1 MNRLNYL
8 LTIVLIVYNCMAN
21 TPVSLNVSGTRG
33 TISSLTP
40 PQRQYNASLEGATA
54 ESYEWTISGDVDSTS
69 NGNAATIT
77 FTGNAPDDGSLP
89 SASIKCKAKYR
100 DADNNL
106 KTLESDK
113 INVKWFCCH
122 LSTRIE
128 GESIVLRDSEHT
140 YNAKIYTN
148 LPGSKTYSWSWYE
161 NGVKKTSQNENISIN
176 FQDITGNSITL
187 NCKIGVGDI
196 QLDAAPFV
204 IDIND
209 GNYILTASRKDYKI
223 NSQYEHYRTYTDD
236 NAVYIH
242 FNLDDDDFSAFD
254 NKKDKYGYDCDQD
267 EFKQNGNTLHL
278 DDDLCEI
285 EFNVILKEGIQI
297 DITGIPITVSIP
309 DSLRIWKTQERKNGD
324 ILVSPGE
331 TVTWNNANEI
341 LGKTFFVEG
350 MTYDSEGDLVI
361 QFISKT
367 RCLKYKTC
375 SAGQKA
381 NQPTGPER
389 QQFKQK
395 FSKLI
400 DCEWGILRKN
410 SDSYYN
416 CIAFS
421 VDPYL
426 TAFHAVNFKNDDIRK
441 YYLNLSKHNLPNY
454 YPFWV
459 HDKVSIRTFEP
470 NINKD
475 NFFVS
480 CLLKIKEQQMPVF
493 CQYIFDQYFTN
504 CAISITPRYNNNGK
518 FQGVEL
524 ISSNVNFK
532 IKLPEIIDYFNGCSS
547 AEVKYMFFMN
557 AFGNDFTANKLNENN
572 INSFFQSDLWK
583 NNNNNNNFAT
593 CNKTDADRKI
603 VFYSKFHAAR
613 KASLLNTTEYLP
625 PKNIPPDW
633 IIFASKLGEGPV
645 ILHLDDQ
652 ICGSNKDEYGIIT
665 KAYK

>member
-8 LTIVLIVYNCMAN
+8 LTLVLIVCNCMAN

-140 YNAKIYTN
+140 YSAKIYTN
-148 LPGSKTYSWSWYE
+148 LPGSKTYSWTWYE

-196 QLDAAPFV
+196 QLDASPFI
-204 IDIND
+204 IDISDDNF
-209 GNYILTASRKDYKI
+209 ILTASRKDYKV
-223 NSQYEHYRTYTDD
+223 NDQYEHYRTYTDD
-236 NAVYIH
+236 NTVYIH
-242 FNLDDDDFSAFD
+242 FNVDDDDHSASDDSSDAYGCDFEQ
-254 NKKDKYGYDCDQD
+254 KYFKDSCSAK
-267 EFKQNGNTLHL
+267 

-285 EFNVILKEGIQI
+285 VFDVEVKEGHQI
-297 DITGIPITVSIP
+297 DFSCQPITIKRSS
-309 DSLRIWKTQERKNGD
+309 SLRLWKTNNRKNGD
-324 ILVSPGE
+324 LLITEGDSK
-331 TVTWNNANEI
+331 TWGNANEI
-341 LGKTFFVEG
+341 LGEPLYVEG
-350 MTYDSEGDLVI
+350 ISHDSEGSVEVQIGGKARNL
-361 QFISKT
+361 
-367 RCLKYKTC
+367 LYKTC
-375 SAGQKA
+375 SVGDKE
-381 NQPTGPER
+381 NQPTSNER
-389 QQFKQK
+389 KYYKDKFKH
-395 FSKLI
+395 LI
-400 DCEWGILRKN
+400 DCEWSVLRKGN
-410 SDSYYN
+410 DPYYN

-426 TAFHAVNFKNDDIRK
+426 TTFHEVNFKNDDIRK
-441 YYLNLSKHNLPNY
+441 NYLNLPRHNLPNS

-459 HDKVSIRTFEP
+459 NGKVNIRTFEP
-470 NINKD
+470 KINKD

-480 CLLKIKEQQMPVF
+480 CLLKIQEQQMHTF
-493 CQYIFDQYFTN
+493 ERYIFDQYFN
-504 CAISITPRYNNNGK
+504 DCAISIKPSYNSNGK

-532 IKLPEIIDYFNGCSS
+532 IKLPEIIDNFNWSSS
-547 AEVKYMFFMN
+547 AAVKYLVFMN
-557 AFGNDFTANKLNENN
+557 AFGNDFTANKLNDNN

-583 NNNNNNNFAT
+583 GNNNNHNFAI

-613 KASLLNTTEYLP
+613 RASLLNTTEYLP
-625 PKNIPPDW
+625 PKNNPPDW
-633 IIFASKLGEGPV
+633 VVFASKLGEGPV

-652 ICGSNKDEYGIIT
+652 ICGSNANEYGIIT
-665 KAYK
+665 KTYK